1 MTRSYNS
8 IHSCFKLNGFSY
20 SKEELREVAYSLVK
34 EGKPFEISI
43 GDFLLDWLSKKP
55 TIEVKTS
62 GSTGKPKI
70 IVLKKEHMLN
80 SALATGSYFALKA
93 ENKALLC
100 LNTDFIAG
108 KIMLVRAMALGLEL
122 DYVEPS
128 SNLLD
133 SSVKKYDFAAMV
145 PLQVEAS
152 LEKLSQI
159 KTLLVG
165 GAPMSNSLKEKVK
178 SLDIQVFETYGMTE
192 TITHIAVKKINSI
205 SIEAE
210 NYFNI
215 LPNIQ
220 ITQDSRNCLVINA
233 PNLSYKPV
241 VTNDIIELISDTEFQ
256 LLGRY
261 DNIINSGGIKLIP
274 EEIESKLSSI
284 IDNRFFV
291 AGVPDEKL
299 GKKLVLLVER
309 DKNAH
314 QLPHLIMKSGIFQ
327 KFEIPKQIF
336 SIKNFIETESGKVNR
351 KATVIKLL
359 EESL

>member
-1 MTRSYNS
+1 M
-8 IHSCFKLNGFSY
+8 
-20 SKEELREVAYSLVK
+20 EELREVAYSLVK
-34 EGKPFEISI
+34 EGKPFEVSI
-43 GDFLLDWLSKKP
+43 GDFLLDWLSEKP
-55 TIEVKTS
+55 IIEVKTS

-70 IVLKKEHMLN
+70 IVLKKEHMVN
-80 SALATGSYFALKA
+80 SALATGSYFDLKA

-108 KIMLVRAMALGLEL
+108 KMLLVRAMVLGLEL
-122 DYVEPS
+122 DYVEPN

-133 SSVKKYDFAAMV
+133 SLVKTYDFAAMV

-178 SLDIQVFETYGMTE
+178 SLETQIFETYGMTE
-192 TITHIAVKKINSI
+192 TITHIAVKKVNDPQFVTSNV
-205 SIEAE
+205 SEKSHQKKKRF
-210 NYFNI
+210 FNI
-215 LPNIQ
+215 LPHISISKDN
-220 ITQDSRNCLVINA
+220 RNCLVINA
-233 PNLSYKPV
+233 PNLSNKPV

-274 EEIESKLSSI
+274 EEIEAKLSSI
-284 IDNRFFV
+284 IENRFFV
-291 AGVPDEKL
+291 AGMPDEKL
-299 GKKLVLLVER
+299 GQKLVLLVEGE
-309 DKNAH
+309 KNAH
-314 QLPHLIMKSGIFQ
+314 QLSHLIMKSGIFQ